1 MTIKATELL
10 KLFSKAKQLDLSVE
24 VCEDKD
30 GDYVIRIYEMFR
42 PENFDE
48 KVVITQKGESNW
60 DKGAYSFDAMMDV
73 LDGMLE
79 EKRQEKIKEQKRQ
92 ELLARLTSEE
102 KELLGVK

>member
-10 KLFSKAKQLDLSVE
+10 KLFAKADKLQLNV
-24 VCEDKD
+24 VVREDKD
-30 GDYVIRIYEMFR
+30 GDYVVRIYEMFR
-42 PENFDE
+42 QEGFDE
-48 KVVITQKGESNW
+48 KVVITQKAESDWN
-60 DKGAYSFDAMMDV
+60 KGAYSFDAMMDI

-92 ELLARLTSEE
+92 ELLARLTDEE